1 MNDLL
6 KNLKKIIKTTKL
18 SYRKMGVIV
27 NVSSSTICNLINK
40 KYHQIEQDSDYEK
53 LKKWIYDI
61 FIKENDCYG
70 RKCIAQ
76 ELFKKMDMLYV
87 IDKLVELWIKLVY
100 FVKLEKQGK

>member
-1 MNDLL
+1 M

-53 LKKWIYDI
+53 LKK
-61 FIKENDCYG
+61 
-70 RKCIAQ
+70 
-76 ELFKKMDMLYV
+76 
-87 IDKLVELWIKLVY
+87 
-100 FVKLEKQGK
+100 